1 MRVRADRPGS
11 VKMVEFTLF
20 GQPFLA
26 ISAGPLDTFN
36 HSISFVVNCDDQAE
50 VDRYWDALL
59 VGGKAEQCGWLKDKY
74 GLSWQIVPKA
84 LGKLMKDQDRTKAAR
99 VGTAMLK
106 MVKLDIK
113 ALEAAYEGKA

>member
-1 MRVRADRPGS
+1 MRDRW
-11 VKMVEFTLF
+11 
-20 GQPFLA
+20 
-26 ISAGPLDTFN
+26 IS
-36 HSISFVVNCDDQAE
+36 SIIRFRLSSTCDDQAE

-59 VGGKAEQCGWLKDKY
+59 AGGKAEQCGWLKDKY
-74 GLSWQIVPKA
+74 GLSWQIVPKS